1 MMRQLTKTESAIFTI
16 GAVMMVVG
24 CLCFVLMFAA
34 APYIY
39 GVGAVA
45 FVIMQLRQ
53 RYDGTNFV
61 IRRLRR
67 IVMVSDFL
75 LLFTA
80 VMMFANRSYDFLG
93 LDLLTWLQYVHNNW
107 VVTLLIAAVLQL
119 YTAYRIDAE
128 LEKDTKK
135 M

>member
-1 MMRQLTKTESAIFTI
+1 MRQLTKTESAIFTI

-24 CLCFVLMFAA
+24 CLCFVLMFTA

-53 RYDGTNFV
+53 RYEGTNFV

-75 LLFTA
+75 LLLTA

>member
-1 MMRQLTKTESAIFTI
+1 MRQLTKTESAIFTI
-16 GAVMMVVG
+16 GAIMMVIG
-24 CLCFVLMFAA
+24 CVCFVLMLSP

-39 GVGAVA
+39 GVGAVM

-53 RYDGTNFV
+53 RYEGRNFV

-75 LLFTA
+75 LLFTG

>member
-1 MMRQLTKTESAIFTI
+1 MRQLTKAENAIFI
-16 GAVMMVVG
+16 MGAVMMVLG
-24 CLCFVLMFAA
+24 CMCFVLTFPA

-39 GVGAVA
+39 GVGAIA
-45 FVIMQLRQ
+45 FVVMQLRQ
-53 RYDGTNFV
+53 RYEGSNFV

-67 IVMVSDFL
+67 IVVVSDFL

-80 VMMFANRSYDFLG
+80 VMMFANHSYDFLG

-107 VVTLLIAAVLQL
+107 VVTLLIAALLQL
-119 YTAYRIDAE
+119 YTTYRIDSE
-128 LEKDTKK
+128 LRKDTKK

>member
-1 MMRQLTKTESAIFTI
+1 MRQLTKTENAIFVI
-16 GAVMMVVG
+16 GAIAMVVG
-24 CLCFVLMFAA
+24 CICFIFMLPA

-39 GVGAVA
+39 SIGAVL
-45 FVIMQLRQ
+45 FVVMQLRQ
-53 RYDGTNFV
+53 RYEGVNFV

-75 LLFTA
+75 LLFTG
-80 VMMFANRSYDFLG
+80 VMMFANHSYDFLG
-93 LDLLTWLQYVHNNW
+93 LNLLTWLQYVHNNW

-119 YTAYRIDAE
+119 YTAYRIDVE
-128 LEKDTKK
+128 LGKDTKK